1 MSGGTTSTTGI
12 ASHREDPH
20 GGRPASPG
28 ELKRATVATLF
39 ERTISS
45 LAHDDRR
52 RPTLRVLGRERQLQC
67 EDVDRFV
74 ALVLGDDDAAPRSF
88 VREVAD
94 AGVATDNIYLELLTP
109 TAVRLGELW
118 ESDDCDFVDV
128 TIALGRMQRTLREIS
143 QVFIGTPDLPSPTGS
158 ALLTCIPGEQHTLG
172 IVMIADA
179 LIRDG
184 WRVQVGAP
192 WSDADVATLVRS
204 ESFDVLGVSLACE
217 ARIPQLRRLVSALR
231 AASRNAAIRVL
242 VGGQAFVGR
251 ADLLKRVEADGFAE
265 SLRDIVPVARQL
277 QAVGRG

>member
-1 MSGGTTSTTGI
+1 
-12 ASHREDPH
+12 
-20 GGRPASPG
+20 
-28 ELKRATVATLF
+28 
-39 ERTISS
+39 
-45 LAHDDRR
+45 
-52 RPTLRVLGRERQLQC
+52 VLGRERQLQH

-74 ALVLGDDDAAPRSF
+74 ALVLGEDDTAPRAF

-94 AGVATDNIYLELLTP
+94 AGVATDDIYIDLLTP
-109 TAVRLGELW
+109 TAARLGELW

-143 QVFIGTPDLPSPTGS
+143 QVFVGTPDLPSPTGS

-172 IVMIADA
+172 IVMIADS

-192 WSDADVATLVRS
+192 WSDADLATLVRS
-204 ESFDVLGVSLACE
+204 ESYDVLGVSLACE
-217 ARIPQLRRLVSALR
+217 SRIPQLRRQVSALR
-231 AASRNAAIRVL
+231 AASRNPGIRVL

-265 SLRDIVPVARQL
+265 SLREIVPVARQL
-277 QAVGRG
+277 LTAGRG